1 VETGGKGDLSA
12 ILVDGAPVRI
22 TKNGTA
28 SLGLINGAA
37 ASCPSTQSARGGVL
51 TCRRGRWRGDQA
63 CDEVRC
69 ARHARGPR
77 ALAPR
82 PPRRDRSLRALI

>member
-1 VETGGKGDLSA
+1 MAEEAKKPDAAGARAGVETGGKGDLSA

-51 TCRRGRWRGDQA
+51 TCRRGRWRGDQT
-63 CDEVRC
+63 
-69 ARHARGPR
+69 
-77 ALAPR
+77 
-82 PPRRDRSLRALI
+82 